1 MWHDNTTMLY
11 KFKSQAA
18 SDLIMLEP
26 NGRQILQVLE
36 KDGADELLK
45 GILEPRDMPQALA
58 QLDAAIT
65 EEEAEYQALITEA
78 LERGEAAPPVP
89 AVTLRQRATPFMVMI
104 RRCQQADAPIVWGV

>member
-1 MWHDNTTMLY
+1 MWDDNTTMLY

-45 GILEPRDMPQALA
+45 GILEPHDMPQALA
-58 QLDAAIT
+58 QLEAAIT
-65 EEEAEYQALITEA
+65 LEEAQYQALVADA

-89 AVTLRQRATPFMVMI
+89 AVTLRQRATPFMAMI